1 MVSPLDQLDWRDE
14 RMPPR
19 DSIPAMV
26 SAQRRAAQAHGCAFW
41 DVYSWMGGKG
51 ASRDWYRR
59 GLVVKDFQHPTS
71 EGAELLADALFAGLI
86 GPAVR

>member
-1 MVSPLDQLDWRDE
+1 MV
-14 RMPPR
+14 
-19 DSIPAMV
+19 A
-26 SAQRRAAQAHGCAFW
+26 AQRRAAQAHGCAFW

-71 EGAELLADALFAGLI
+71 EGAELLAEALFAGLV
-86 GPAVR
+86 GVPGVPQSSER